1 MFRLEIKKLEPEPD
15 KTLRMTKRKK
25 KQQQVFYYT
34 TNVPIAMLKIHCVH
48 CSYSCGLTNVL
59 IKIESKL
66 VEINT
71 EAQLATT
78 PTTYKDFTQILF
90 K

>member
-1 MFRLEIKKLEPEPD
+1 MTLAGVACLDGNKKLEPEPD

-34 TNVPIAMLKIHCVH
+34 TNVPIAIH

-78 PTTYKDFTQILF
+78 LTTYKDFTQILF